1 MSYIYCITNLVN
13 GKQYIGKTTYSVTKR
28 FKEHCKEYKKERC
41 EKRPLYC
48 AMGKYGIQNFI
59 VEQLLEC
66 PDDELSAYEIQ
77 YIEKYETYDSN
88 GYNATKGGDGSIL
101 YDYKEIIKLY
111 DLAIDDRD
119 IFEIQQN
126 NNSGIGI
133 STKVILLSLD
143 GDEEYDITDYDC
155 W

>member
-28 FKEHCKEYKKERC
+28 FKEHCKECKKERY

-77 YIEKYETYDSN
+77 YIEKYETYGSN
-88 GYNATKGGDGSIL
+88 GYNATKGGDGFIL

-111 DLAIDDRD
+111 KTGLSMREVAAKVHCCTD
-119 IFEIQQN
+119 IV
-126 NNSGIGI
+126 S
-133 STKVILLSLD
+133 KV
-143 GDEEYDITDYDC
+143 
-155 W
+155 